1 MKFGQNLYRNVVPE
15 WQISYIDY
23 KGLKKRIKKTLEST
37 HNETDPDLAPF
48 IFSLDRELEKVDQFY
63 NKRLADCTRKLKILG
78 EKHKEQFE
86 DPKNIPRHE
95 LEEHAE
101 VLLELRGQLRKI
113 AWFGDVNRR
122 GFVKILK
129 KLDKKL
135 NIKVQQRYLNSKV
148 LIKPFAAPSDVT
160 AAERTVNEWLEKL
173 GDGIQFR
180 GKEDQKEKQN
190 GLSLKNSSAGGV
202 SGLSREVLE
211 TFDVSIKRDDN
222 VKLDKA
228 LEGMHL
234 STDRFSRSLIFN
246 LLQRAVYAEAFKC
259 IDLLLAQTD
268 SLKDTEDI
276 NERNIIHRIVIT
288 MGRSTSA
295 KIRNNMANY
304 SKLSMSFS
312 NGDVPGVLP
321 DSPEE
326 QDQLP
331 GTFDGIYKVLMYLL
345 GHLPPA
351 LQTSLID
358 KDAYGRTPLHYA
370 AEYGIVQVCQ
380 TLTEYMHRWGQLD
393 SMAGIDSP
401 QWWDNEGLAPLHLAV
416 IGQHPKT
423 TKVLLD
429 AEKWEGDL
437 QEIAEA
443 RRSVSKS
450 SAVLCLATRNNS
462 PKLVELLVKAGV
474 DVNLADESG
483 VTALYIAARLGHLE
497 CAKILLTE
505 PETQKADIEFAEPAF
520 GWTPLFTAAVHGHA
534 DLVALLLQAG
544 ADFERLDLSGWS
556 APEHSTLRGHLNITR
571 MIFDQTG
578 LSDNSDTLSDA
589 ASTIQPA
596 ASSFSTSPSKS
607 LTENGSPPDKTKF
620 IHPNNK
626 PIKTFGH
633 RYIRDKTM
641 ILVTLGSKD
650 LKTPVDPVKLEQI
663 PIALAHATQLDTALS
678 LVVSAKGAE
687 GEENIIDL
695 PLQDSIITEPLAFET
710 QDVSKVKLV
719 FDLVPTY
726 SGRNDKVLGRA
737 VAVLS
742 SLRAE
747 NAGGKVL
754 LQGGHTLPILEV
766 GTLEVIGYVNFEF
779 LVITPFNHPNMSVTR
794 DHTYWKTLTVP
805 AVIGHRGLGKNIVE
819 RRSLQLGENTLQSFI
834 SAANLGAKYVE
845 FDVQLTKDHVPVLYH
860 DFLVSETGID
870 VPVHSLTLEQF
881 LHLSEQQKGQ
891 ASRPVSPTLSDRNGE
906 KAPTKRF
913 RSLSVGSSSDDPAAD
928 LLEKMKF
935 TRALKLKGFN
945 ANTRGS
951 QIQGP
956 FQTLEG
962 VFKNLPKDIGFNI
975 ELKYPMLDEAQTED
989 MDNLGIELN
998 AWLDTILKI
1007 VYDHGE
1013 GRDIIFSSF
1022 HPDICLMASFKQ
1034 PSIPVLFLT
1043 EGGTAFMSDIRAS
1056 SLKEAIKF
1064 ASQWN
1069 LIGIV
1074 SAAEPLV
1081 KCPRLIRVVKETG
1094 LVCVTYGTLNN
1105 DPENV
1110 KIQARQGIDAVI
1122 VDNVLAIRKGL
1133 TAYKGGVQVQE
1144 GAKDGVKEV
1153 VVKEIKA

>member
-15 WQISYIDY
+15 WQASYINY
-23 KGLKKRIKKTLEST
+23 KGLKKRIKKIIKDTQDVS
-37 HNETDPDLAPF
+37 DPDLAPF
-48 IFSLDRELEKVDQFY
+48 IFFLDRELEKVDQFY

-78 EKHKEQFE
+78 ERHKEQFD
-86 DPKNIPRHE
+86 DPNHIPRHE

-135 NIKVQQRYLNSKV
+135 HVTVQQRYLNSKV
-148 LIKPFAAPSDVT
+148 MIKPFAASSEVT

-173 GDGIQFR
+173 GDGIKFR
-180 GKEDQKEKQN
+180 GKADQKEKQN

-211 TFDVSIKRDDN
+211 TFGVSIKSDDST
-222 VKLDKA
+222 KLDKA
-228 LEGMHL
+228 LKDMHL
-234 STDRFSRSLIFN
+234 STDQFSRNLIFN
-246 LLQRAVYAEAFKC
+246 LLQRAVYAEAFQC

-276 NERNIIHRIVIT
+276 NERNLIHRTVIT
-288 MGRSTSA
+288 MGRSTST
-295 KIRNNMANY
+295 KIRNNLANY
-304 SKLSMSFS
+304 SELSVSFIQ
-312 NGDVPGVLP
+312 GDVHRLLP
-321 DSPEE
+321 ETPEE
-326 QDQLP
+326 QDELP
-331 GTFDGIYKVLMYLL
+331 GTFDGIYKVLVYLL
-345 GHLPPA
+345 KNLPPA
-351 LQTSLID
+351 LQGALID
-358 KDAYGRTPLHYA
+358 RDAYGRIPLHYA

-380 TLTEYMHRWGQLD
+380 TLTEYMHKWGQLD
-393 SMAGIDSP
+393 GKAGIDSSE
-401 QWWDNEGLAPLHLAV
+401 WWDTEGLAPLHLAV

-423 TKVLLD
+423 TKALLD
-429 AEKWEGDL
+429 AEKWDGDVE
-437 QEIAEA
+437 EIVEA
-443 RRSVSKS
+443 RKSVSKS

-462 PKLVELLVKAGV
+462 PKLVGLLVKAGV
-474 DVNLADESG
+474 DVNFADENGES
-483 VTALYIAARLGHLE
+483 ALYIAAKLGHLE
-497 CAKILLTE
+497 CAKILLME
-505 PETQKADIEFAEPAF
+505 PETQKVDIEFTEPAF
-520 GWTPLFTAAVHGHA
+520 GWTPLFIAAVHGHPSV
-534 DLVALLLQAG
+534 VALLLQAG
-544 ADFERLDLSGWS
+544 ADYERLDSSGWS
-556 APEHSTLRGHLNITR
+556 AAEHSALRGHLDITR
-571 MIFDQTG
+571 MILDQSQA
-578 LSDNSDTLSDA
+578 SDSSDTGSDT
-589 ASTIQPA
+589 ASTLQPA
-596 ASSFSTSPSKS
+596 ASSFSTSPSRS
-607 LTENGSPPDKTKF
+607 LSENAASPEKTRF
-620 IHPNNK
+620 IHPNSK

-633 RYIRDKTM
+633 RYIRDKAM

-650 LKTPVDPVKLEQI
+650 IRNPVDPVKLEQI

-695 PLQDSIITEPLAFET
+695 PLQDSILTEPLVFEAE
-710 QDVSKVKLV
+710 DANKVKLI

-747 NAGGKVL
+747 NAGGKVV

-779 LVITPFNHPNMSVTR
+779 LVITPFNHPNMSVTK

-805 AVIGHRGLGKNIVE
+805 AVIGHRGLGKNLAE
-819 RRSLQLGENTLQSFI
+819 RKSLQLGENTLQSFI

-870 VPVHSLTLEQF
+870 VPVHGLTKEQF

-891 ASRPVSPTLSDRNGE
+891 SSRPVSPALSERIGD

-913 RSLSVGSSSDDPAAD
+913 RSLSVGSSSDDRAAD

-935 TRALKLKGFN
+935 TRALKIKGFN

-962 VFKNLPKDIGFNI
+962 VFRNLPQDIGFNI
-975 ELKYPMLDEAQTED
+975 ELKYPMRDEAQAED

-1043 EGGTAFMSDIRAS
+1043 EAGTEPMSDIRAS

-1105 DPENV
+1105 YPENV
-1110 KIQARQGIDAVI
+1110 KIQASQGIDAVI

-1133 TAYKGGVQVQE
+1133 TAYKDGVQE
-1144 GAKDGVKEV
+1144 GAKDGVKEN
-1153 VVKEIKA
+1153 VKEIRA

>member
-15 WQISYIDY
+15 WQASYIDY
-23 KGLKKRIKKTLEST
+23 RGLKKRIKKIIASTLDGS
-37 HNETDPDLAPF
+37 DPDLAPF

-63 NKRLADCTRKLKILG
+63 NKRLSDCTRKLKILG
-78 EKHKEQFE
+78 ERHKEQFE
-86 DPKNIPRHE
+86 NANDIPRHE

-135 NIKVQQRYLNSKV
+135 NVKVQQRYLNSKA
-148 LIKPFAAPSDVT
+148 LIKPFAVSTEVT

-173 GDGIQFR
+173 GGGIQLKR
-180 GKEDQKEKQN
+180 KEEKEKQD
-190 GLSLKNSSAGGV
+190 GVTFKNSSAGGV
-202 SGLSREVLE
+202 SGLSQEVLA
-211 TFDVSIKRDDN
+211 TFDTSIKGDDS

-228 LEGMHL
+228 LKDMHL
-234 STDRFSRSLIFN
+234 SKDQFSQNLILN
-246 LLQRAVYAEAFKC
+246 LLQRAAYAEAIKC
-259 IDLLLAQTD
+259 IDLLLPQTEN
-268 SLKDTEDI
+268 LKDSEDI
-276 NERNIIHRIVIT
+276 NERNLLHRIVIT
-288 MGRSTSA
+288 MGRSTST
-295 KIRNNMANY
+295 KMRNNLANY
-304 SKLSMSFS
+304 SEVSVSFS
-312 NGDVPGVLP
+312 RGDVQKVLP

-331 GTFDGIYKVLMYLL
+331 GSFDGIFKVLKYLL
-345 GHLPPA
+345 QKLPKGLQSA
-351 LQTSLID
+351 LTD
-358 KDAYGRTPLHYA
+358 RDAYGRIPLHYA

-380 TLTEYMHRWGQLD
+380 TLTEYMHKWGQID
-393 SMAGIDSP
+393 GTAGIDSSP
-401 QWWDNEGLAPLHLAV
+401 WWDNEGLAPLHLAV

-423 TKVLLD
+423 TKILLD
-429 AEKWEGDL
+429 AERWEGDL
-437 QEIAEA
+437 QEIVEA

-450 SAVLCLATRNNS
+450 SAVLCLATRNNA

-474 DVNLADESG
+474 DVNFADDNNES
-483 VTALYIAARLGHLE
+483 ALYIAAKLGHVE
-497 CAKILLTE
+497 CVKILLTE
-505 PETQKADIEFAEPAF
+505 PEGQKADIEYTEPAF

-534 DLVALLLQAG
+534 AVVALLLQAG
-544 ADFERLDLSGWS
+544 ADYERLDMSGWS
-556 APEHSTLRGHLNITR
+556 ASEHSTLRGHIDITR
-571 MIFDQTG
+571 MIFDQTQP
-578 LSDNSDTLSDA
+578 SDGSDAASDT

-596 ASSFSTSPSKS
+596 TSSLSTSPSKS
-607 LTENGSPPDKTKF
+607 LIENGSPLEKAKF

-633 RYIRDKTM
+633 RYLRDKTM

-650 LKTPVDPVKLEQI
+650 NRAPIDPVKLEQI

-678 LVVSAKGAE
+678 LVVSAKEAE

-695 PLQDSIITEPLAFET
+695 PLQDSILTEPIAFEAA
-710 QDVSKVKLV
+710 DVSKVKLI

-726 SGRNDKVLGRA
+726 SGRHDKVLGRA
-737 VAVLS
+737 VAVLN
-742 SLRAE
+742 SLRPE
-747 NAGGKVL
+747 NAGGKVA

-779 LVITPFNHPNMSVTR
+779 L
-794 DHTYWKTLTVP
+794 
-805 AVIGHRGLGKNIVE
+805 
-819 RRSLQLGENTLQSFI
+819 SLQLGENTLQSFI

-881 LHLSEQQKGQ
+881 LHLSEQQRTS
-891 ASRPVSPTLSDRNGE
+891 SRPVSPALSDKNGE
-906 KAPTKRF
+906 SKVNAKRF
-913 RSLSVGSSSDDPAAD
+913 RSMSVGSSSDDRAAD

-935 TRALKLKGFN
+935 TKALKTKGFN

-962 VFKNLPKDIGFNI
+962 VFKRCPRDIGFNI
-975 ELKYPMLDEAQTED
+975 ELKYPMLDEAEAEE

-998 AWLDTILKI
+998 LWLDKILKI
-1007 VYDHGE
+1007 VYEHGE

-1043 EGGTAFMSDIRAS
+1043 ESGTAPMSDIRAS

-1081 KCPRLIRVVKETG
+1081 KCPRLIKVVKETG

-1105 DPENV
+1105 DPANV
-1110 KIQARQGIDAVI
+1110 KIQASQGIDAVI

-1133 TAYKGGVQVQE
+1133 TAYK
-1144 GAKDGVKEV
+1144 DGVGETKDAGVKDVIIEV
-1153 VVKEIKA
+1153 KV

>member
-15 WQISYIDY
+15 WQASYIDY
-23 KGLKKRIKKTLEST
+23 KGLKKRIKRILEST
-37 HNETDPDLAPF
+37 QDETDPDLAPF

-78 EKHKEQFE
+78 ERHKEQFE
-86 DPKNIPRHE
+86 NVDNIPRHE

-129 KLDKKL
+129 KLDKRL
-135 NIKVQQRYLNSKV
+135 LVKVQQRYLNSKV
-148 LIKPFAAPSDVT
+148 LIKPFAASSEVT

-173 GDGIQFR
+173 GLGIQIK
-180 GKEDQKEKQN
+180 GISETEKPD
-190 GLSLKNSSAGGV
+190 GLSFKNSSAGGV
-202 SGLSREVLE
+202 SGLSQEVLK
-211 TFDVSIKRDDN
+211 TFDISIKNDN
-222 VKLDKA
+222 SERLDKA
-228 LEGMHL
+228 LKDMHL
-234 STDRFSRSLIFN
+234 SKDQFSQNLILN
-246 LLQRAVYAEAFKC
+246 LLQRAAYAEAFKC
-259 IDLLLAQTD
+259 IDLLLMQTE

-276 NERNIIHRIVIT
+276 NERNLLHRIVRA
-288 MGRSTSA
+288 MGRSTST
-295 KIRNNMANY
+295 KMRNNLANY
-304 SKLSMSFS
+304 SELSVSFS
-312 NGDVPGVLP
+312 RGDASRALP
-321 DSPEE
+321 ETPEE
-326 QDQLP
+326 QDELP
-331 GTFDGIYKVLMYLL
+331 GSFDGIFKVLKYLL
-345 GHLPPA
+345 ANFPPSLRVA
-351 LQTSLID
+351 LTD
-358 KDAYGRTPLHYA
+358 RDAYGRIPLHYA

-380 TLTEYMHRWGQLD
+380 TLTEYMHKWGQID
-393 SMAGIDSP
+393 GKAGIDSSP
-401 QWWDNEGLAPLHLAV
+401 WWDNEGLAPLHLAV

-423 TKVLLD
+423 TKILLD
-429 AEKWEGDL
+429 AERLEGDPI
-437 QEIAEA
+437 EIIEA
-443 RRSVSKS
+443 RKSVSKS
-450 SAVLCLATRNNS
+450 SAVLCLATRNNA

-474 DVNLADESG
+474 DVNFADESG
-483 VTALYIAARLGHLE
+483 ESALFIAAKLGHLE
-497 CAKILLTE
+497 CARILLTE
-505 PETQKADIEFAEPAF
+505 PETQKVDIEFAEAAF

-534 DLVALLLQAG
+534 EVVALLLQYG
-544 ADFERLDLSGWS
+544 ADYERLDSSGWS
-556 APEHSTLRGHLNITR
+556 AAEHATLRGHLKITA
-571 MIFDQTG
+571 MIFDQSQP
-578 LSDNSDTLSDA
+578 SDGSDTLSDT
-589 ASTIQPA
+589 ASTVQQA
-596 ASSFSTSPSKS
+596 VSSLSTSPSRS
-607 LTENGSPPDKTKF
+607 LAEAGSPLEKAKF
-620 IHPNNK
+620 TQPNTK

-633 RYIRDKTM
+633 RYIRDKAM
-641 ILVTLGSKD
+641 VLVTLGSKD
-650 LKTPVDPVKLEQI
+650 LRTPVDPVKLEQI
-663 PIALAHATQLDTALS
+663 PLALAHATQLDTALS

-695 PLQDSIITEPLAFET
+695 PLQGSILTEPLVFET
-710 QDVSKVKLV
+710 SDLSKVKLI

-737 VAVLS
+737 VAVLN
-742 SLRAE
+742 SLRPE
-747 NAGGKVL
+747 NAGGKVA
-754 LQGGHTLPILEV
+754 LQCGHTLPILEV
-766 GTLEVIGYVNFEF
+766 STLEVIGYVNFEF
-779 LVITPFNHPNMSVTR
+779 LVITPFSHENMSVTR

-805 AVIGHRGLGKNIVE
+805 SIIGHRGLGKNIVE
-819 RRSLQLGENTLQSFI
+819 RKSLQLGENTLQSFI

-881 LHLSEQQKGQ
+881 LHLSEQQMGS
-891 ASRPVSPTLSDRNGE
+891 SRPVSPALSDKPGDKGLPR
-906 KAPTKRF
+906 RF
-913 RSLSVGSSSDDPAAD
+913 RSLSVGSSSDDRTVD

-935 TRALKLKGFN
+935 TKALKTKGFN

-975 ELKYPMLDEAQTED
+975 ELKYPMLDEAQAEE
-989 MDNLGIELN
+989 MDHLGIELN
-998 AWLDTILKI
+998 TWLDKILKI

-1081 KCPRLIRVVKETG
+1081 RCPRLIRVVKETG

-1110 KIQARQGIDAVI
+1110 KIQASQGIDAVI

-1133 TAYKGGVQVQE
+1133 TSYKDGSTPDGG
-1144 GAKDGVKEV
+1144 KDGVKDIIIEV
-1153 VVKEIKA
+1153 KA

>member
-1 MKFGQNLYRNVVPE
+1 MKFGQNTE
-15 WQISYIDY
+15 D
-23 KGLKKRIKKTLEST
+23 
-37 HNETDPDLAPF
+37 ETDPDLAPF

-78 EKHKEQFE
+78 ERHKEQFE
-86 DPKNIPRHE
+86 NTNDIPRHE

-135 NIKVQQRYLNSKV
+135 NVKVQQRYLNSKV
-148 LIKPFAAPSDVT
+148 LIKPFASSSEVT

-173 GDGIQFR
+173 GGGIQLR
-180 GKEDQKEKQN
+180 GKKEKEEKD
-190 GLSLKNSSAGGV
+190 GVSFKNSSAGGV
-202 SGLSREVLE
+202 SGLSQEVLA
-211 TFDVSIKRDDN
+211 TFDASIKSDN
-222 VKLDKA
+222 SDKLNKA
-228 LEGMHL
+228 LKDMHL
-234 STDRFSRSLIFN
+234 SKDQFSQNLILN
-246 LLQRAVYAEAFKC
+246 LLQRASYAEAFKC
-259 IDLLLAQTD
+259 IDLLLPQADT
-268 SLKDTEDI
+268 LKETEDI
-276 NERNIIHRIVIT
+276 NERNLLHRIVIT
-288 MGRSTSA
+288 MGRSTST
-295 KIRNNMANY
+295 KMRNNLANY
-304 SKLSMSFS
+304 SELSVSFS
-312 NGDVPGVLP
+312 RGDAQKTLT

-331 GTFDGIYKVLMYLL
+331 GSFDGIFKVLKYLL
-345 GHLPPA
+345 EKLPAPLRIA
-351 LQTSLID
+351 LTD
-358 KDAYGRTPLHYA
+358 RDAYGRIPLHYA

-380 TLTEYMHRWGQLD
+380 TLTECMHKWGQID
-393 SMAGIDSP
+393 GKAGIDSSP
-401 QWWDNEGLAPLHLAV
+401 WWDNEGLAPLHLAV

-429 AEKWEGDL
+429 AERWEGDV
-437 QEIAEA
+437 QEIVET
-443 RRSVSKS
+443 RKSISKT

-462 PKLVELLVKAGV
+462 PRLVELLVKAGV
-474 DVNLADESG
+474 DVNLPDENGES
-483 VTALYIAARLGHLE
+483 ALFIAAKLGHVE

-505 PETQKADIEFAEPAF
+505 PEAQKADIEFTEPNF
-520 GWTPLFTAAVHGHA
+520 GWTPLFTAAVHGHTQ
-534 DLVALLLQAG
+534 VVTLLLQAG
-544 ADFERLDLSGWS
+544 ADYERLDSSGWS
-556 APEHSTLRGHLNITR
+556 ASEHSSLRGHLEITR
-571 MIFDQTG
+571 MIFDQG
-578 LSDNSDTLSDA
+578 QPSDSSDA
-589 ASTIQPA
+589 ASDT
-596 ASSFSTSPSKS
+596 ASTVQQAPSSLSTSPSRSLAENAPPHDKS
-607 LTENGSPPDKTKF
+607 KF
-620 IHPNNK
+620 LQGNNR

-633 RYIRDKTM
+633 KYLRNRTM

-650 LKTPVDPVKLEQI
+650 IRTSVDPVKLEQI

-695 PLQDSIITEPLAFET
+695 PLQDSILTEPLVFEAE
-710 QDVSKVKLV
+710 DVSKVKLI

-726 SGRNDKVLGRA
+726 SGRHDKVLGRA
-737 VAVLS
+737 VAVLN
-742 SLRAE
+742 SLRPE
-747 NAGGKVL
+747 NAGGKVA

-779 LVITPFNHPNMSVTR
+779 LVITPFNHDNMSVTR

-805 AVIGHRGLGKNIVE
+805 AVIGHRGLGKNISE
-819 RRSLQLGENTLQSFI
+819 RKSLQLGENTLQSFI

-881 LHLSEQQKGQ
+881 LHLSEQGGHV
-891 ASRPVSPTLSDRNGE
+891 SRPVSPAAMPDKND
-906 KAPTKRF
+906 KATVGKRF
-913 RSLSVGSSSDDPAAD
+913 RSLSVGSSSDDRAAD

-935 TRALKLKGFN
+935 TKAMKMQGFN

-962 VFKNLPKDIGFNI
+962 VFRHLPKDIGFNI
-975 ELKYPMLDEAQTED
+975 ELKYPMLDEAQAED

-998 AWLDTILKI
+998 TWLDKILKI

-1043 EGGTAFMSDIRAS
+1043 EAGTAFLSDIRAS

-1081 KCPRLIRVVKETG
+1081 KCPRLIKVVKETG

-1110 KIQARQGIDAVI
+1110 KIQATQGIDAVI

-1133 TAYKGGVQVQE
+1133 TAYKDGVQ
-1144 GAKDGVKEV
+1144 GSNGTGTGGTTDGVKDVFIEV
-1153 VVKEIKA
+1153 KA

>member
-15 WQISYIDY
+15 WQTSYIQY
-23 KGLKKRIKKTLEST
+23 KNLKKRIKKVINDTQDGS
-37 HNETDPDLAPF
+37 DPDLAPF
-48 IFSLDRELEKVDQFY
+48 IFFLDRELEKVDQFY

-78 EKHKEQFE
+78 ERHKEQFDE
-86 DPKNIPRHE
+86 PNQIPCHE

-135 NIKVQQRYLNSKV
+135 HVTVQQRYLNSKV
-148 LIKPFAAPSDVT
+148 LIKPFAASSEVT

-180 GKEDQKEKQN
+180 GKEDQNEKRN

-211 TFDVSIKRDDN
+211 TFDVSIKSDDST
-222 VKLDKA
+222 KLDKA
-228 LEGMHL
+228 LKDMHL
-234 STDRFSRSLIFN
+234 STDQFSRNLIFN
-246 LLQRAVYAEAFKC
+246 LLQRAVYAEAFQC

-276 NERNIIHRIVIT
+276 NERNLIHRVVIT
-288 MGRSTSA
+288 MGRSTST
-295 KIRNNMANY
+295 KIRNNLANY
-304 SKLSMSFS
+304 SELSVSFVQ
-312 NGDVPGVLP
+312 GDVHRMLP
-321 DSPEE
+321 ESPEE

-331 GTFDGIYKVLMYLL
+331 GTFDGIFKVLVYLL
-345 GHLPPA
+345 AHLPPA
-351 LQTSLID
+351 LQGALTD
-358 KDAYGRTPLHYA
+358 RDAYGRTPLHYA

-380 TLTEYMHRWGQLD
+380 TLTEYMHKWGQLD
-393 SMAGIDSP
+393 GKAGIDSSE
-401 QWWDNEGLAPLHLAV
+401 WWDTEGLAPLHLAV

-429 AEKWEGDL
+429 AEKWDGDVE
-437 QEIAEA
+437 EIVEA
-443 RRSVSKS
+443 RKSVSKS

-474 DVNLADESG
+474 DVNFADENGES
-483 VTALYIAARLGHLE
+483 ALYIAAKLGHLE

-505 PETQKADIEFAEPAF
+505 PETQKVDVEFTEPAF
-520 GWTPLFTAAVHGHA
+520 GWTPLFIAAVHGHHGV
-534 DLVALLLQAG
+534 VALLLSAG
-544 ADFERLDLSGWS
+544 ADFERLDSSGWS
-556 APEHSTLRGHLNITR
+556 TAEHSALRGHLDIAR
-571 MIFDQTG
+571 MIFDQTQT
-578 LSDNSDTLSDA
+578 SDSSDTASDT

-596 ASSFSTSPSKS
+596 VSSFSTSPSKS
-607 LTENGSPPDKTKF
+607 LMENAASPEKARF
-620 IHPNNK
+620 IHPNSK

-633 RYIRDKTM
+633 RYLREKTM

-650 LKTPVDPVKLEQI
+650 ITNPVDPVKLEQI
-663 PIALAHATQLDTALS
+663 PITLAHATQLDTALS

-695 PLQDSIITEPLAFET
+695 PLQDSILTEPLVFEA
-710 QDVSKVKLV
+710 QDVNKVKLI

-747 NAGGKVL
+747 NAGGKVV
-754 LQGGHTLPILEV
+754 LQGGHTIPILEV

-779 LVITPFNHPNMSVTR
+779 LVITPFNHPNMSVTK

-805 AVIGHRGLGKNIVE
+805 AVIGHRGLGKNLAE
-819 RRSLQLGENTLQSFI
+819 RKSLQLGENTLQSFI

-870 VPVHSLTLEQF
+870 VPVHSLTKEQF

-891 ASRPVSPTLSDRNGE
+891 TSRPVSPALSERNGD
-906 KAPTKRF
+906 KAPAKRF
-913 RSLSVGSSSDDPAAD
+913 RSLSVGSSSDDRAAD

-962 VFKNLPKDIGFNI
+962 VFKQLPKDIGFNI
-975 ELKYPMLDEAQTED
+975 ELKYPMRDEAQAED

-998 AWLDTILKI
+998 SWLDTILKI
-1007 VYDHGE
+1007 VYENGE
-1013 GRDIIFSSF
+1013 GRDIVFSSF

-1034 PSIPVLFLT
+1034 PSIPVFFLT
-1043 EGGTAFMSDIRAS
+1043 EAGTESMSDIRAS

-1110 KIQARQGIDAVI
+1110 KIQASQGIDAVI

-1133 TAYKGGVQVQE
+1133 TAYKDGVQE
-1144 GAKDGVKEV
+1144 GAKDGVKDA
-1153 VVKEIKA
+1153 VKEIRV